1 MTLTIHM
8 RRRERFTA
16 FHACKCR
23 GVISLGTNP
32 RHPTSTGNP
41 NDPTYETYETYEIYE
56 IYEIYET
63 YQQSLQA
70 QGSKVIGGSDGGR
83 GAPRAAF
90 TTCTSVSQ

>member
-41 NDPTYETYETYEIYE
+41 NDPTYETYEHTKHTKHTKYTKYTKHTNNPYRPKE
-56 IYEIYET
+56 
-63 YQQSLQA
+63 A
-70 QGSKVIGGSDGGR
+70 R
-83 GAPRAAF
+83 
-90 TTCTSVSQ
+90 